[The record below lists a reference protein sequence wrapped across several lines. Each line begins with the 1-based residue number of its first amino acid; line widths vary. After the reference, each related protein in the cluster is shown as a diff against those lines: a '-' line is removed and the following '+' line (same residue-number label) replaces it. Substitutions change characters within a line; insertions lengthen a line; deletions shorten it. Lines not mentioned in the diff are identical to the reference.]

1 MTENTYLACLEDDRK
16 VTETSE
22 ADSTP
27 VGYVLSGCTHDFL
40 SFVVMEG
47 AQVKVNYFYFIDHPA
62 SSGTQVLVRTF
73 RMQPYNPEMITGRTG
88 PLAGK
93 KGRRA
98 DYGKRL
104 EYTIAFA
111 EILGYYDEKGRWRMM
126 EVAPSPWDYVYEPSE
141 EALRRFFIPKQIEVD
156 ALMLEIGKARG
167 TNIPVYVD
175 LNSVAKGHM
184 FVAGMTRSGKSSF
197 IINMVAKASRL
208 QPQPHFVIFDIRG
221 EYNGLRRYGAKMLP
235 YTKFTPS
242 ISDPKVIAD
251 KLGLKGKEGSVVID
265 AIRALLSD
273 GSRITRENIRAKS
286 EEILES
292 GVVYKT
298 SRTQEKAIGSI
309 TWILE
314 NKGEFID
321 KEAKPLDIIEEIKV
335 NSALIL
341 DFSVDTDIEA
351 QQRTATYI
359 LNQVRDYAIVRKDH
373 GDFACI
379 IAIEEAQ
386 YFAPERGI
394 EVRESSAQN
403 QVKAS
408 MIETASQAGGYNVGL
423 ILMTQRPAY
432 VLKSTISQCNSV
444 ACFRLKSGNDQ
455 DAILQYTEYGSE
467 RLRDYLP
474 GLADHEVMLW
484 GIAVPTPFPVVA
496 EVEVEEYPQKAVAF
510 AKSAW
515 EKMGQDSSSKGNK
528 PSGLP
533 IHLREF

>member
-1 MTENTYLACLEDDRK
+1 MKKA
-16 VTETSE
+16 SE
-22 ADSTP
+22 PYAKP
-27 VGYVLSGCTHDFL
+27 VGYALSGCTHNSL
-40 SFVVMEG
+40 SFVVMEDS
-47 AQVKVNYFYFIDHPA
+47 QVKVNYFYFIDHPA
-62 SSGTQVLVRTF
+62 NTDTRVLVRTF
-73 RMQPYNPEMITGRTG
+73 RTQPYNPEMITGRTG

-141 EALRRFFIPKQIEVD
+141 EALRHFFIPKRMESE

-167 TNIPVYVD
+167 TNIPVYID
-175 LNSVAKGHM
+175 LNAVAKGHM

-197 IINMVAKASRL
+197 IINLVAKASHLKPR
-208 QPQPHFVIFDIRG
+208 PHFVIFDIRG
-221 EYNGLRRYGAKMLP
+221 EYSGLVRYGAKMLP
-235 YTKFTPS
+235 YNNLTPG

-251 KLGLKGKEGSVVID
+251 KLEVKGKEKNVVID
-265 AIRALLSD
+265 GVRSLQSK
-273 GSRITRENIRAKS
+273 GSGINRENLLAKV
-286 EEILES
+286 EELLEK

-298 SRTQEKAIGSI
+298 EASQKKALTSVK
-309 TWILE
+309 WFLE
-314 NKGEFID
+314 NKGAFID
-321 KEAKPLDIIEEIKV
+321 REAKPLDMIQEIKD
-335 NSALIL
+335 NFTLIV
-341 DFSVDTDIEA
+341 DFSVDVDSEA
-351 QQRTATYI
+351 QQRTAKYI
-359 LNQVRDYAIVRKDH
+359 LDQARNYAMERKDY
-373 GDFACI
+373 GDFACV
-379 IAIEEAQ
+379 IAVEESQ

-394 EVRESSAQN
+394 EMRESSAQSK
-403 QVKAS
+403 VKGS

-432 VLKSTISQCNSV
+432 VLKSVISQCNSV

-474 GLADHEVMLW
+474 GLADHEAMLW
-484 GIAVPTPFPVVA
+484 GLAVPTPFPVIA
-496 EVEVEEYPQKAVAF
+496 EIEVEEYPQKAVAF

-515 EKMGQDSSSKGNK
+515 ERMEENAASQRDR

-533 IHLREF
+533 LHLKGS